1 MAKAEP
7 NGRETD
13 TGSETVMVAEL
24 DYTDEGLPDDNEE
37 AIMIE
42 TANGNGNGLHVV
54 SSGQMVI
61 DDQVIGAIAGTAAQ
75 EVEGVSSLGTSSV
88 RRAIAERLGSVER
101 RARGVEVVAGQREA
115 ILDIEINV
123 SYGRSIP
130 DLVNE
135 VRENVARRVLEMCG
149 LVAKEINVNV
159 VGIDFAYGHP
169 SRLGRVE

>member
-1 MAKAEP
+1 MAEAEP
-7 NGRETD
+7 KDPETD

-24 DYTDEGLPDDNEE
+24 DDADESLPDNNEE
-37 AIMIE
+37 AIMTE
-42 TANGNGNGLHVV
+42 TGNVPQQV
-54 SSGQMVI
+54 SGGQMVI

-75 EVEGVSSLGTSSV
+75 EVEGVASLGTSSV

-101 RARGVEVVAGQREA
+101 RARGVDVVAGQREA
-115 ILDIEINV
+115 ILDIDINV

-149 LVAKEINVNV
+149 LVAKEININV

>member
-1 MAKAEP
+1 MTE
-7 NGRETD
+7 
-13 TGSETVMVAEL
+13 S
-24 DYTDEGLPDDNEE
+24 
-37 AIMIE
+37 
-42 TANGNGNGLHVV
+42 GNVPQGV
-54 SSGQMVI
+54 SGGQMAI
-61 DDQVIGAIAGTAAQ
+61 NDQVIGAIAGTAAQ
-75 EVEGVSSLGTSSV
+75 EVDGVASLGTSSV
-88 RRAIAERLGSVER
+88 RRAIAERLGTVER
-101 RARGVEVVAGQREA
+101 RARGVEVVSGQREA

-149 LVAKEINVNV
+149 LAAKEININV

>member
-42 TANGNGNGLHVV
+42 TGNGNGLHLV
-54 SSGQMVI
+54 SNGQMVI

-75 EVEGVSSLGTSSV
+75 EIEGVASLGTSSV

-115 ILDIEINV
+115 ILDIDINV

-149 LVAKEINVNV
+149 LVAKEININV